1 MLRSLVSNPEIWAAL
16 IGAIVGGLIGV
27 VGTYIGVKVQARI
40 SDEKDRESRLIAFSA
55 FLARWRKM
63 LDREMKRDVL
73 QNEQNVLNYKG
84 NLPEFDRQAV
94 IVERDLAQEIQE
106 PFRKLVTKA
115 GSYSEGAIESQTR
128 TKKLEIL
135 SDINQILSLI
145 GGGPDSHTLRETQ
158 TRIR

>member
-1 MLRSLVSNPEIWAAL
+1 VLRSPEILAAL

-27 VGTYIGVKVQARI
+27 AGTYIGVKLQARI
-40 SDEKDRESRLIAFSA
+40 SEEKDRESRLIACSA

-63 LDREMKRDVL
+63 LDREMKRDLL

-94 IVERDLAQEIQE
+94 IVERDLARESQE
-106 PFRKLVTKA
+106 PFRKLVIKA

-128 TKKLEIL
+128 AKKLEIL

-145 GGGPDSHTLRETQ
+145 GRS
-158 TRIR
+158 

>member
-1 MLRSLVSNPEIWAAL
+1 MLRSPEILAAL

-27 VGTYIGVKVQARI
+27 AGTYIGVKLQVRI

-63 LDREMKRDVL
+63 LDREMKRDLV

-94 IVERDLAQEIQE
+94 IVERDLAKESHE
-106 PFRKLVTKA
+106 PFRKLVIKA
-115 GSYSEGAIESQTR
+115 GSYGDGTIESQTR
-128 TKKLEIL
+128 ANKLEIL

-145 GGGPDSHTLRETQ
+145 GRS
-158 TRIR
+158 

>member
-1 MLRSLVSNPEIWAAL
+1 MGCTFIHLYYNRAANVRKSKNPRATLGERACPARL
-16 IGAIVGGLIGV
+16 QV
-27 VGTYIGVKVQARI
+27 VGQNQ
-40 SDEKDRESRLIAFSA
+40 DRESRLIAFSA

-63 LDREMKRDVL
+63 LDREMKRDLL

-94 IVERDLAQEIQE
+94 IVERDLAKESQE
-106 PFRKLVTKA
+106 PFRKLVIKA

-128 TKKLEIL
+128 AKKLEIL

-145 GGGPDSHTLRETQ
+145 GRS
-158 TRIR
+158 